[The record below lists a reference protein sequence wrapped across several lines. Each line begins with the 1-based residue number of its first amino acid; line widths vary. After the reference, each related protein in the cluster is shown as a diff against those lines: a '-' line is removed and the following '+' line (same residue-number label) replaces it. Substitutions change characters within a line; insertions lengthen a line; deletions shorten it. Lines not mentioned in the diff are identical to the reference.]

1 MRTLETAL
9 PVRPRR
15 VQDQF
20 PASHMVVSRQL
31 KWDRLMMGVEQ
42 DEQSFPLDALA
53 GLIDILDHVS
63 GPEHPQTADET
74 RVPTL
79 VIHLLF
85 RGIEPRDIFDLSAAD
100 AAALEELSPLKHRL
114 LLAELDQLADEI
126 QQLLVFL
133 GQFPVDPG
141 EI

>member
-1 MRTLETAL
+1 MRTLEIAF

-20 PASHMVVSRQL
+20 PASHMIVSRQL
-31 KWDRLMMGVEQ
+31 KGDRLMMSVQQ

-53 GLIDILDHVS
+53 GLIDVLDHVS

-74 RVPTL
+74 RVPAL
-79 VIHLLF
+79 IIHLLF

-100 AAALEELSPLKHRL
+100 AAALEEFSSLEHLL

-126 QQLLVFL
+126 QQLLVFRR
-133 GQFPVDPG
+133 QFPVDP
-141 EI
+141 